1 LEASLEIKEPPM
13 LDHTGIV
20 VSDLSKAR
28 KFYDAVAK
36 ALGLG
41 IVTPHKDF
49 FLLGRGPGQIPYLWI
64 GTLRPSY
71 WIEGSRAGINQ
82 MHVAFAAKD
91 EAMVDEFY
99 RATLAAGGRDNGKPG
114 PRDGAGSAYYGAF
127 VLDPDGNNIEAVAR

>member
-1 LEASLEIKEPPM
+1 M

-20 VSDLSKAR
+20 VTDLSKAR
-28 KFYDAVAK
+28 PFYDAVAK

-41 IVTPHKDF
+41 IVAPHKEF

-91 EAMVDEFY
+91 QAMVDEFY
-99 RATLAAGGRDNGKPG
+99 RAAIAAGGRDNGKPG
-114 PRDGAGSAYYGAF
+114 PRQGTENYYGAF
-127 VLDPDGNNIEAVAR
+127 VLDPDGNNIEACYREK